1 MATEKS
7 SSKTL
12 VEQIVEE
19 TLTSIKKH
27 NNFDEESVQKLK
39 KLYESGNIKRVEQII
54 KAIKPRSEVES

>member
-27 NNFDEESVQKLK
+27 NDFDKETVQELK
-39 KLYESGNIKRVEQII
+39 KLYENGNIKRVEQII
-54 KAIKPRSEVES
+54 KAIKPKSEVES

>member
-27 NNFDEESVQKLK
+27 NDFDEESVQELK

-54 KAIKPRSEVES
+54 KAIKPKSEVES

>member
-19 TLTSIKKH
+19 TLTTIEKH
-27 NNFDEESVQKLK
+27 INFDEESVQELK

-54 KAIKPRSEVES
+54 KAIKPKSEVES

>member
-1 MATEKS
+1 MATEKN

-27 NNFDEESVQKLK
+27 NDFDEETVQELK
-39 KLYESGNIKRVEQII
+39 KLYESGNINRVEQII
-54 KAIKPRSEVES
+54 KAIKPKSEVES

>member
-27 NNFDEESVQKLK
+27 NDFDEETVQELK

-54 KAIKPRSEVES
+54 KAIKPKSEVES

>member
-1 MATEKS
+1 MAIEKS

-19 TLTSIKKH
+19 TLTTIEKH
-27 NNFDEESVQKLK
+27 NDFDEESVQELK

-54 KAIKPRSEVES
+54 KAIKPKSEVES